1 MITKKRIDKCIED
14 LKKEK
19 LVQKYLYGYARLS
32 GSSTNVYPITIW
44 KESIVLQWKSD
55 KSIFDKFIQRMVKEY
70 NHMFESGH
78 FWKSDGSCPSTI
90 TFWFTDDYKLED

>member
-44 KESIVLQWKSD
+44 KEI
-55 KSIFDKFIQRMVKEY
+55 R
-70 NHMFESGH
+70 
-78 FWKSDGSCPSTI
+78 
-90 TFWFTDDYKLED
+90 

>member
-19 LVQKYLYGYARLS
+19 LVQKYLYEYTRLS

-55 KSIFDKFIQRMVKEY
+55 KSIFDKFIQRVVDK
-70 NHMFESGH
+70 NSDIFSDGL

-90 TFWFTDDYKLED
+90 TFYFKDRIEL

>member
-55 KSIFDKFIQRMVKEY
+55 KSIFDKFIQRVVDK
-70 NHMFESGH
+70 NSDIFSDGL

-90 TFWFTDDYKLED
+90 TFYFKDKIEL